1 MSVFDMPP
9 ILQGTPEQQISALRN
24 FLVRLADT
32 LQAEIGDDKINEA
45 VKQAT
50 TAAAVGSGSAAKA
63 EIDKNAQN
71 LRQLITKTA
80 DSIYSYVDE
89 ITQNLSSV
97 YVAKSE
103 FGTYQETVNTT
114 IQQTAKQTVESYD
127 FQSQID
133 AVNSRADSTDR
144 FVTTIRG
151 EIRRGLI
158 TDPETGETQMGIAI
172 SENLTFTG
180 ETEEENGLTYYK
192 LAPGQ
197 TLGLYTATG
206 WQFWIN
212 GSKRGWFDSEDGMLH
227 VANIVVEDK
236 LQIGDGWLMTTTGGF
251 GLRYTGG

>member
-1 MSVFDMPP
+1 MKIFNMPP
-9 ILQGTPEQQISALRN
+9 ILQGTAEQQLAAMRN
-24 FLVRLADT
+24 YLVRLAEE
-32 LQAEIGDDKINEA
+32 LQDGLDDETISEAVHRAVLSSSAGATGEARKEINE
-45 VKQAT
+45 
-50 TAAAVGSGSAAKA
+50 
-63 EIDKNAQN
+63 NAQN
-71 LRQLITKTA
+71 LRQLIIKTA

-89 ITQNLSSV
+89 ISQNLSSV
-97 YVAKSE
+97 YVAQSE
-103 FGTYQETVNTT
+103 FGTYQETVNTA
-114 IQQTAKQTVESYD
+114 IQQTARQTVESYD

-144 FVTTIRG
+144 FVTAIRG

-158 TDPETGETQMGIAI
+158 TDPVSGETQMGIAI

-180 ETEEENGLTYYK
+180 ETEEENGLTYYR

-212 GSKRGWFDSEDGMLH
+212 GSKKGWFDSEDGMLH
-227 VANIVVEDK
+227 VANIVAEDK
-236 LQIGDGWLMTTTGGF
+236 LQIGDGWLLTTTGGF

>member
-1 MSVFDMPP
+1 MRVFDMPP
-9 ILQGTPEQQISALRN
+9 ILQGTPEQQLAAMRN
-24 FLVRLADT
+24 FLVRLAED
-32 LQAEIGDDKINEA
+32 LQAELDEDKVQQAVQEA
-45 VKQAT
+45 V
-50 TAAAVGSGSAAKA
+50 TASAAGSGTAAKA
-63 EIDKNAQN
+63 EIDRNAQN
-71 LRQLITKTA
+71 LRQLIIKTA
-80 DSIYSYVDE
+80 DSIYSYVDT
-89 ITQNLSSV
+89 ITQELSSV

-103 FGTYQETVNTT
+103 FGDYKETVDTT
-114 IQQTAKQTVESYD
+114 IKQTAKQTVESYN

-133 AVNSRADSTDR
+133 AVNSRADGTDR

-158 TDPETGETQMGIAI
+158 TDPDTGETQMGIAI

-180 ETEEENGLTYYK
+180 ETEEENGLTYYE

-212 GSKRGWFDSEDGMLH
+212 GAKKGWFDSEDGMLH
-227 VANIVVEDK
+227 VANIVTEDK
-236 LQIGDGWLMTTTGGF
+236 LQLGSDWLLTTTGGF

>member
-1 MSVFDMPP
+1 M
-9 ILQGTPEQQISALRN
+9 QGTPEQQISALRN
-24 FLVRLADT
+24 FLVRLADN
-32 LQAEIGDDKINEA
+32 LQAEFGDDKINEA

-151 EIRRGLI
+151 RYGAGLSPTPKPAKRR
-158 TDPETGETQMGIAI
+158 
-172 SENLTFTG
+172 
-180 ETEEENGLTYYK
+180 
-192 LAPGQ
+192 
-197 TLGLYTATG
+197 
-206 WQFWIN
+206 W
-212 GSKRGWFDSEDGMLH
+212 
-227 VANIVVEDK
+227 V
-236 LQIGDGWLMTTTGGF
+236 LQ
-251 GLRYTGG
+251 